1 MKLDTKEFEAKMKK
15 SIEAYKNE
23 LDTVRAGR
31 ANANVLSKITVDYY
45 GSPTPVNQIGSVSIP
60 DARTTASDK
69 PRDGIDF
76 FPLSIDYEEKMY
88 AVGKIPGGFTRR
100 EGRPSEKAIL
110 ASDIGITP
118 ANDGKVIRLVFP
130 QLTEERRKELKKQ
143 VSKLGEDAKVA
154 IRNIRR
160 DAMDKS
166 KDMKKNS
173 EMTEDEQK
181 ISDKNV
187 QDLTDKYIKEIDVIT
202 AAKEKEIM
210 EI

>member
-1 MKLDTKEFEAKMKK
+1 MKLDTKDFEIRMKK

-31 ANANVLSKITVDYY
+31 ANPNILSRVNVDYY
-45 GSPTPVNQIGSVSIP
+45 GSPTPINQIGSVSIP
-60 DARTTASDK
+60 DARTIVIQPWDATTLK
-69 PRDGIDF
+69 GI
-76 FPLSIDYEEKMY
+76 
-88 AVGKIPGGFTRR
+88 
-100 EGRPSEKAIL
+100 EKAIL

-160 DAMDKS
+160 DAIEGF
-166 KDMKKNS
+166 KKQKKAN
-173 EMTEDEQK
+173 EITEDDLKDLEDRIQK
-181 ISDKNV
+181 
-187 QDLTDKYIKEIDVIT
+187 LTDKFVKQIDTIT
-202 AAKEKEIM
+202 ADKEKEIM
-210 EI
+210 EV